1 MFVLNEIL
9 VFTPGRGQEGLDRL
23 SWIHSL
29 MAPNPGFQQA
39 IVAKYLGDTS
49 RHTIMRFW
57 DDEAALQKFRETP
70 DGNYGRNRPEG
81 IYYNERVVSP
91 WNSFGEVN
99 GDASG
104 DFLIKVQR
112 EVPEDAWGK
121 FMEQQK
127 GIRDL
132 AAKKGGLVW
141 ARQLRAKDQS
151 VALTVARFRGRADV
165 ERIIESPEYGA
176 LMKEIPE
183 GVNLV
188 RTECFEIVS
197 DVRPR

>member
-23 SWIHSL
+23 GWIHGM

-81 IYYNERVVSP
+81 IYNNERVVSP

-127 GIRDL
+127 AIRDL
-132 AAKKGGLVW
+132 AAKMGGLVW
-141 ARQLRAKDQS
+141 ARQLRAKEQS
-151 VALTVARFRGRADV
+151 VALTVARFRSRTDV
-165 ERIIESPEYGA
+165 ERIIESPEYGDV
-176 LMKEIPE
+176 MKKLPE
-183 GVNLV
+183 SVTLV

-197 DVRPR
+197 DVVPK